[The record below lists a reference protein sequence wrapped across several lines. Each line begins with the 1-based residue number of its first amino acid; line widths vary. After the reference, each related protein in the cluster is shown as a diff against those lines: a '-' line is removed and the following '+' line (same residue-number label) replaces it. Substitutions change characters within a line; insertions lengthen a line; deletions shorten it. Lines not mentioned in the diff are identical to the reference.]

1 MLKKLFFFVVKT
13 IVFLIFLGWLL
24 VEFMLGDMGPAK
36 PENARSDPNSAGG
49 LIIPQ
54 NDPRFVNGG

>member
-24 VEFMLGDMGPAK
+24 VEFMLGDMGASPSK
-36 PENARSDPNSAGG
+36 NAR
-49 LIIPQ
+49 
-54 NDPRFVNGG
+54 NDQKPVPGFIASNVFTSSRV